1 MNSQI
6 KILLV
11 EDEPAHIAL
20 IRRAFETRSAGT
32 FLIVV
37 NTLEEA
43 RAHFAAETMDLVIVD
58 WLLPDGRGTDVLP
71 ASTDVTPFPV
81 IVMTSHGNEQIA
93 VEAMKAGALDYVVKS
108 AETLTDMPHI
118 AERALREWRHIV
130 ERRQAE
136 QEIARLQHLLQ
147 NITDSMPSALITLD
161 THGHVLTWN
170 PAAESLTHCTGE
182 ALHGCVLWEKCPE
195 LSRYHPLVAEVLRT
209 QQVAHRHRE
218 MVRTAEDTFYY
229 DVHVFPLLA
238 ETIAGVVLHIDDA
251 TQRVHIEETMLQA
264 TKMAS
269 IGGLAAGM
277 AHEINNPLGAMM
289 QSAQLLQMALN
300 TQNPRSRAR
309 MEAAGINPA
318 RLDDYLHERKLM
330 DYAQGIRDMGE
341 RAAKIVSD
349 LLSFS
354 RKGTSNPA
362 PRDMNALVR
371 QTLDLA
377 ATDYDLKKQYDFR
390 DIEIV
395 YDLTPDLPPVTCDGQ
410 QIQQVV
416 LNLVRNAAQ
425 AMADKSAGGPPGY
438 HARLTIRT
446 LWVDPR
452 HARVEIEDNGPGIP
466 EAVQQRLFEPFF
478 TTKDVGEGT
487 GLGLWLCWSIIVE
500 RHGGRIWTEAA
511 QEEGTRFVFELP
523 FNP

>member
-6 KILLV
+6 RILLV

-20 IRRAFETRSAGT
+20 IQRAFETRSAGIS
-32 FLIVV
+32 LIVV

-43 RAHFAAETMDLVIVD
+43 RTHFTAEAMDLVIVD

-71 ASTDVTPFPV
+71 APENATSFPV

-108 AETLTDMPHI
+108 AETLADMPHI

-147 NITDSMPSALITLD
+147 KITDSMPSALITLD

-170 PAAESLTHCTGE
+170 PAAESLTHCRGE
-182 ALHGCVLWEKCPE
+182 ALHGCILWEKCPE
-195 LSRYHPLVAEVLRT
+195 LSRYHPLVDEVLCT
-209 QQVAHRHRE
+209 QEVAHRHRE
-218 MVRTAEDTFYY
+218 MVRIAEETFYY
-229 DVHVFPLLA
+229 DVHIFPLLA
-238 ETIAGVVLHIDDA
+238 DTIAGVVLHIDDA

-289 QSAQLLQMALN
+289 QSAQMLQLALN
-300 TQNPRSRAR
+300 TQNSRSRVR
-309 MEAAGINPA
+309 IEAAGIDPA
-318 RLDDYLHERKLM
+318 CLDTYLRERKLLE
-330 DYAQGIRDMGE
+330 YAQGIRDMGE

-362 PRDMNALVR
+362 PRDMNTLIM

-395 YDLTPDLPPVTCDGQ
+395 YDLTPDLPSVMCDGQ

-425 AMADKSAGGPPGY
+425 AMAEKATDGPPDY
-438 HARLTIRT
+438 HARLTIHT

-452 HARVEIEDNGPGIP
+452 HMRVEIEDNGPGIP
-466 EAVQQRLFEPFF
+466 ETVRQRLFEPFF
-478 TTKDVGEGT
+478 TTKDIGEGT

-500 RHGGRIWTEAA
+500 RHGGRIWTEPV
-511 QEEGTRFVFELP
+511 QEEGTRFIFELP